1 MSSELVEWGGFSG
14 VITVVFAPGDIEPH
28 DLAALHRAEMM
39 KRLSELEEHDIGVG
53 EMFLIGEAL

>member
-14 VITVVFAPGDIEPH
+14 VITVVFAPRDIEPH

-39 KRLSELEEHDIGVG
+39 KRLSGLEEHDIGVG